1 MSEEEVAEEKDFS
14 RLAVVWDQVR
24 ECDDGDMVIEG
35 AQPSR
40 QCYIV
45 LEGTID
51 IFAGERFLESV
62 TRGGIFGEM
71 ALIDKKPASAT
82 AIVRGGA
89 KLAVVD
95 VDEFLRL
102 VRRHPTFALDVME
115 VMSGRIRR
123 MDAESA

>member
-1 MSEEEVAEEKDFS
+1 MSGAPKDFS
-14 RLAVVWDQVR
+14 KLAEDWNEVID
-24 ECDDGDMVIEG
+24 CDDGHMVIEG
-35 AQPSR
+35 EQPNR

-45 LEGTID
+45 LSGTID
-51 IFAGERFLESV
+51 IFAGETFLESI
-62 TRGGIFGEM
+62 TTGGLFGEM

-89 KLAVVD
+89 RLAVIGVE
-95 VDEFLRL
+95 EFLRL
-102 VRRHPTFALDVME
+102 VKRHPTFSLDVME